1 MTNAELKEALLNK
14 RPVVVATNDGA
25 ILHCRCV
32 SGITYREHKGNISVH
47 AEVLDKNGN
56 CVYNCDPKNIRYESE
71 R

>member
-25 ILHCRCV
+25 ILHCRYV
-32 SGITYREHKGNISVH
+32 TGITYRERRGAIAVY
-47 AEVLDKNGN
+47 AEVLDENGN
-56 CVYNCDPKNIRYESE
+56 CVYNCDPKQLRYESG